1 MLKQKKII
9 IAVISVF
16 IVVVAGISVF
26 LLVKKDKNNNPDPV
40 ENNSRVVNID
50 GESEEPG
57 VVAVGGDFLGRQGV
71 LYFDEYN
78 MLTFVDASSGKRH
91 MYVVILI
98 VSINREQ
105 KAVMKLTVRRQ
116 HSPREHV
123 S

>member
-26 LLVKKDKNNNPDPV
+26 LLVKKDKNNNLDPV

-71 LYFDEYN
+71 LYFDEDN
-78 MLTFVDASSGKRH
+78 MLTFVDASSGKKA
-91 MYVVILI
+91 YV
-98 VSINREQ
+98 
-105 KAVMKLTVRRQ
+105 
-116 HSPREHV
+116 
-123 S
+123 